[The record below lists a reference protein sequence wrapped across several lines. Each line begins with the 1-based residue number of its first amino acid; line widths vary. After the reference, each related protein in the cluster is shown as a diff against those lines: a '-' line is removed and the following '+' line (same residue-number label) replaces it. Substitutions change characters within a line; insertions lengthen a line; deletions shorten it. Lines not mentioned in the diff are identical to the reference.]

1 MRESSLK
8 PSAQASTSSAVGLFQ
23 FTEQTWLGT
32 MKTYGAKHG
41 LGAYA
46 DAITQGSDGR
56 YRTANS
62 ADRQAI
68 LALRKD
74 PQVSALMAGE
84 FSQATRAT
92 LQQSLGR
99 DVCGGELYAAHF
111 LGPDA
116 ACRLIKLSDSHPG
129 ASAAHAF
136 PAAADANR
144 KVFYHSNGT
153 PKTVREVYN
162 WALKQPGG
170 SAALAGTA
178 PLGRAADFG
187 RQRRHRRAGP
197 ERAAREHL
205 VLAPEPRLL
214 LQRFRRRGKG
224 RPAVGALP
232 DDARRDG
239 RAGIGR
245 HGCGQTAPPT
255 KASPQSQ
262 GKRCAPPLSPSP
274 PSSSASSSSRPRTAC
289 RPACSACARASRRFP
304 PGPSASS
311 WRAITSAT
319 PSRP

>member
-1 MRESSLK
+1 MLAEAATATTDRTQILGALQRASAATGADFNYLLDTAMRESSLK
-8 PSAQASTSSAVGLFQ
+8 PSAQASTSSAAGLFQ

-32 MKTYGAKHG
+32 VKTYGAKHG

-46 DAITQGSDGR
+46 DAIAQGSDGR
-56 YRTANS
+56 YRADNS
-62 ADRQAI
+62 ADRRAI

-116 ACRLIKLSDSHPG
+116 ACRLIKLSDSHPD

-170 SAALAGTA
+170 SAALAG
-178 PLGRAADFG
+178 
-187 RQRRHRRAGP
+187 
-197 ERAAREHL
+197 
-205 VLAPEPRLL
+205 
-214 LQRFRRRGKG
+214 
-224 RPAVGALP
+224 
-232 DDARRDG
+232 
-239 RAGIGR
+239 
-245 HGCGQTAPPT
+245 
-255 KASPQSQ
+255 
-262 GKRCAPPLSPSP
+262 
-274 PSSSASSSSRPRTAC
+274 SA
-289 RPACSACARASRRFP
+289 
-304 PGPSASS
+304 PSAAPTTLVDGTAVAAPDQSALLASISS
-311 WRAITSAT
+311 WR
-319 PSRP
+319 PSRGFFSTGFGDAEKGGLPSAPFLMTPGVMDVLASVGTVADNRATN